1 MATAQRIDISTIIK
15 KKDSSFFSFIM
26 ARSKVNLWETH
37 SSTVLSITLVLFL
50 LGLCLM
56 VEYHS
61 YRTTRDMQ
69 ERITFKVDLVPDITD
84 EAALVLKTRIETIPC
99 VKHVDYI
106 SRQQAAEIFSEDLN
120 DDFVSFIGY
129 NPLYPSM
136 MVNLR
141 ADYMPETSHDAR
153 ESHIKEFANEVKQ
166 LEFVTDVTF
175 QENVVKELNDV
186 FYKVTW
192 FLIIF
197 MVLLVLVS
205 VLLISST
212 IRIALY
218 AQRDTIRTMQLV
230 GAKSGFIARPFLTHS
245 IWYGLLG
252 ALIAIVILA
261 IATGIF
267 NQSLGGLDL
276 LNSIHLYWYLGI
288 ALLIILTGIVLS
300 YLSTLFAV
308 RRYLRQNN

>member
-1 MATAQRIDISTIIK
+1 MSK
-15 KKDSSFFSFIM
+15 
-26 ARSKVNLWETH
+26 SKVNLWETH

-84 EAALVLKTRIETIPC
+84 EAAQVLKTRIETIPC

-106 SRQQAAEIFSEDLN
+106 SRQQAAEIFTDDLD

-136 MVNLR
+136 MINLR
-141 ADYMPETSHDAR
+141 ADYIPETSQSGRSDL
-153 ESHIKEFANEVKQ
+153 IKQFSDEVQQ
-166 LEFVTDVTF
+166 LEFVTGVAY
-175 QENVVKELNDV
+175 QENVVNELNDV
-186 FYKVTW
+186 FYKAPW

-197 MVLLVLVS
+197 MALLIIVS
-205 VLLISST
+205 ILLISST
-212 IRIALY
+212 IRISLY
-218 AQRDTIRTMQLV
+218 AQRESIRTMQLV
-230 GAKSGFIARPFLTHS
+230 GAKSGFIARPFLARS
-245 IWYGLLG
+245 VWYGLLG
-252 ALIAIVILA
+252 ALIAIVVLA

-267 NQSLGGLDL
+267 NQSLSGLDL
-276 LNSIHLYWYLGI
+276 LNTTHLFWYLGI
-288 ALLIILTGIVLS
+288 ALTIILVGIVLS

-308 RRYLRQNN
+308 KRYLRKSN

>member
-1 MATAQRIDISTIIK
+1 
-15 KKDSSFFSFIM
+15 M

-61 YRTTRDMQ
+61 YRATRDMQ

-84 EAALVLKTRIETIPC
+84 EAAMMLKTRIETIPS

-106 SRQQAAEIFSEDLN
+106 SRQQAAEIFSEDLD

-141 ADYMPETSHDAR
+141 ADYLPETSQTGRD
-153 ESHIKEFANEVKQ
+153 ESIKHFADEVKN
-166 LEFVTDVTF
+166 LEFVTGVTY
-175 QENVVKELNDV
+175 QETVVKELNDV

-197 MVLLVLVS
+197 MALLVIVS
-205 VLLISST
+205 ILMISST

-230 GAKSGFIARPFLTHS
+230 GAKSGFIAHPFLARS
-245 IWYGLLG
+245 LWYGLLG
-252 ALIAIVILA
+252 ALIAILILA

-267 NQSLGGLDL
+267 NQSLAGLDL
-276 LNSIHLYWYLGI
+276 LNRTHLYWYLGI
-288 ALLIILTGIVLS
+288 AVLIIIIGIVLS

>member
-1 MATAQRIDISTIIK
+1 MSK
-15 KKDSSFFSFIM
+15 
-26 ARSKVNLWETH
+26 SKVNLWETH

-84 EAALVLKTRIETIPC
+84 EAAQVLKTRIETIPC

-106 SRQQAAEIFSEDLN
+106 SRQQAAEIFTDDLD

-136 MVNLR
+136 MINLR
-141 ADYMPETSHDAR
+141 ADYIPETSQSGRSDL
-153 ESHIKEFANEVKQ
+153 IKQFSDEVQQ
-166 LEFVTDVTF
+166 LEFVTGVAY
-175 QENVVKELNDV
+175 QENVVNELNDV
-186 FYKVTW
+186 FYKATW

-197 MVLLVLVS
+197 MALLIIVS
-205 VLLISST
+205 ILLISST
-212 IRIALY
+212 IRISLY
-218 AQRDTIRTMQLV
+218 AQRESIRTMQLV
-230 GAKSGFIARPFLTHS
+230 GAKSGFIARPFLARS
-245 IWYGLLG
+245 VWYGLLG
-252 ALIAIVILA
+252 ALIAIVVLA

-267 NQSLGGLDL
+267 NQSLSGLDL
-276 LNSIHLYWYLGI
+276 LNTTHLFWYLGI
-288 ALLIILTGIVLS
+288 ALTIILVGIVLS

-308 RRYLRQNN
+308 KRYLRKSN

>member
-1 MATAQRIDISTIIK
+1 
-15 KKDSSFFSFIM
+15 M
-26 ARSKVNLWETH
+26 ARNKVNLWETH

-61 YRTTRDMQ
+61 YRVTRDMQ

-84 EAALVLKTRIETIPC
+84 EAAMMLKTRIETIPS

-141 ADYMPETSHDAR
+141 AEYMPETSQNGR
-153 ESHIKEFANEVKQ
+153 SESINQFADEVRQ

-175 QENVVKELNDV
+175 QENVVRELNDV

-197 MVLLVLVS
+197 MALLVIVS
-205 VLLISST
+205 ILMISST

-230 GAKSGFIARPFLTHS
+230 GAKSGFIAQPFLARS
-245 IWYGLLG
+245 LWFGLLG
-252 ALIAIVILA
+252 GLIAILILA

-267 NQSLGGLDL
+267 NQSLNGLDL
-276 LNSIHLYWYLGI
+276 LNRTHMYWYLGI
-288 ALLIILTGIVLS
+288 AALIIITGIVLS

-308 RRYLRQNN
+308 RRYLRQDN

>member
-1 MATAQRIDISTIIK
+1 MSK
-15 KKDSSFFSFIM
+15 
-26 ARSKVNLWETH
+26 SKVNLWETH

-84 EAALVLKTRIETIPC
+84 EAAQMLKTRIETIPC

-106 SRQQAAEIFSEDLN
+106 SRQQAAEIFTDDLD

-136 MVNLR
+136 MINLR
-141 ADYMPETSHDAR
+141 ADYIPETSQSGRSDL
-153 ESHIKEFANEVKQ
+153 IKQFSDEVQQ
-166 LEFVTDVTF
+166 LEFVTGVAY
-175 QENVVKELNDV
+175 QENVVNELNDV
-186 FYKVTW
+186 FYKATW

-197 MVLLVLVS
+197 MALLIIVS
-205 VLLISST
+205 ILLISST
-212 IRIALY
+212 IRISLY
-218 AQRDTIRTMQLV
+218 AQRESIRTMQLV
-230 GAKSGFIARPFLTHS
+230 GAKSGFIARPFLARS
-245 IWYGLLG
+245 VWYGLLG

-267 NQSLGGLDL
+267 NQSLSGLDL
-276 LNSIHLYWYLGI
+276 LNTTHLYWYLGI
-288 ALLIILTGIVLS
+288 ALIIILVGIVLS

-308 RRYLRQNN
+308 KRYLRKSN

>member
-1 MATAQRIDISTIIK
+1 
-15 KKDSSFFSFIM
+15 M

-153 ESHIKEFANEVKQ
+153 ESHIKEFANEVKH